1 MNFILRK
8 SLVRHGIRLTR
19 SHRPLKLLGISYAK
33 LCTQALPDTLFL
45 HLSHMPRRLSLLAL
59 IAASFWFLISAGC
72 TTDTKQNPEKIRE
85 KTAEAT
91 AELKQDTNA
100 VAQGIRDGLH
110 RDKLVDL
117 NRATRDQILILPGIT
132 SQQADRIIAER
143 PYKDAHQLVTRGILS
158 EQQFADIKDRVVVKE

>member
-8 SLVRHGIRLTR
+8 SLVRRGIRLTR
-19 SHRPLKLLGISYAK
+19 PRRPPNLRAVSYAK
-33 LCTQALPDTLFL
+33 LCTPALPDTLFL
-45 HLSHMPRRLSLLAL
+45 HLSHMPGRLSSLAL
-59 IAASFWFLISAGC
+59 TTVSFLFLISAGC

-91 AELKQDTNA
+91 AELKQDTKA

-158 EQQFADIKDRVVVKE
+158 EPQFSQIKDRVVVKE